1 MPSPIG
7 HALGGL
13 IVGLWGVDRAGR
25 AGGARG
31 ASRAAAYTLDTRFL
45 AFCTVA
51 ACLPDLDFLWGRHN
65 METHSLGFA
74 VLVGLAV
81 FGWRRSARLAIACA
95 LGVATHVLFDWLGS
109 DTTPPLGVMA
119 LWPLSNDYY
128 FSDARVFQAISRR
141 YWLPNFVT
149 FNLLAVA
156 REVAILLPIV
166 AAVWWLRRQRRS
178 RE

>member
-1 MPSPIG
+1 
-7 HALGGL
+7 
-13 IVGLWGVDRAGR
+13 
-25 AGGARG
+25 
-31 ASRAAAYTLDTRFL
+31 
-45 AFCTVA
+45 
-51 ACLPDLDFLWGRHN
+51 

-166 AAVWWLRRQRRS
+166 AAVWWLRSQRRS